1 LLGPAPAAAAWRRL
15 LPSWPTII
23 FLAALLRVG
32 APQALLNDP
41 DTYLHI
47 AAGRWMLAHRAL
59 PFHDPFSHSLASA
72 SWVPHEWLAEIALA
86 GAFGLAGWS
95 GVLLITALGFAA
107 AMALLT
113 RFLLRRG
120 DPFVPLVLAISSLG
134 LVVPHLLARP
144 HILALPLMVVWCGE
158 LIAAR
163 DDNRMPTFWLLP
175 IMAVWANLHAGFM
188 FGLALAAFLGVEA
201 LLWPATAGSGRSNAK
216 HWGLFVCAAILFGLA
231 TPNGVAGLVQPFRLV
246 TMPSLQ
252 TAVIEWR
259 APRLPDAP
267 MLEFWVLGALSAGL
281 AFGLRLPL
289 PRLLLVAGLLYLAL
303 GHARHADLLA
313 VVAPLAVTASLVPQV
328 AARLRAVPTSTLTQ
342 IFKRMA
348 MPCAPRASAS
358 ALAVALGALACL
370 PIALCPTERAK
381 DPATPAAALAAAG
394 AMGVSGPV
402 FNEFGFGGY
411 LIFKGVP
418 TFIDGRMELYGNE
431 FLDRYLA
438 AQRGAQPALSE
449 LLDRYH
455 IAWTFLSPDAGAVMQ
470 LDQLPGWRRAYA
482 DDQAVIHVRDGGPRV
497 DRCVSERGN
506 RGLD

>member
-1 LLGPAPAAAAWRRL
+1 
-15 LPSWPTII
+15 
-23 FLAALLRVG
+23 
-32 APQALLNDP
+32 
-41 DTYLHI
+41 
-47 AAGRWMLAHRAL
+47 
-59 PFHDPFSHSLASA
+59 
-72 SWVPHEWLAEIALA
+72 
-86 GAFGLAGWS
+86 
-95 GVLLITALGFAA
+95 
-107 AMALLT
+107 
-113 RFLLRRG
+113 
-120 DPFVPLVLAISSLG
+120 
-134 LVVPHLLARP
+134 
-144 HILALPLMVVWCGE
+144 
-158 LIAAR
+158 
-163 DDNRMPTFWLLP
+163 
-175 IMAVWANLHAGFM
+175 
-188 FGLALAAFLGVEA
+188 
-201 LLWPATAGSGRSNAK
+201 
-216 HWGLFVCAAILFGLA
+216 
-231 TPNGVAGLVQPFRLV
+231 
-246 TMPSLQ
+246 
-252 TAVIEWR
+252 
-259 APRLPDAP
+259 
-267 MLEFWVLGALSAGL
+267 
-281 AFGLRLPL
+281 
-289 PRLLLVAGLLYLAL
+289 
-303 GHARHADLLA
+303 
-313 VVAPLAVTASLVPQV
+313 
-328 AARLRAVPTSTLTQ
+328 VPTSTLTQ